1 MFCVIPYKNTRI
13 KDEKIM
19 KTKNLTKF
27 FMFFFLNKEES
38 KKVENKKHEK
48 NVVTKVVKV
57 VSALKKIFP
66 HNFRYEI
73 GEVNE
78 GGNKTRFN
86 WNIEAIKAL
95 KEVESDKRLATES
108 EQKVMSKYAGW
119 GGIPQAFDKNAKGWE
134 KECTKLHEMLTDEE
148 YANARASVNNAFY
161 TNPEIARAVNE
172 TLTRFGLKKRKHTG
186 AIHGNRYLFRHNDR
200 ERTKRPKTL
209 RSRDRSNLR
218 KNCKTALPDFENPY
232 LWI

>member
-1 MFCVIPYKNTRI
+1 M
-13 KDEKIM
+13 KIM
-19 KTKNLTKF
+19 KTKKITQF

-48 NVVTKVVKV
+48 NVVTKVV
-57 VSALKKIFP
+57 STLKKIFP
-66 HNFRYEI
+66 HNFRYEN

-78 GGNKTRFN
+78 GGSKTRFN

-95 KEVESDKRLATES
+95 KDVESEKRLATES
-108 EQKVMSKYAGW
+108 EQKTMSRYAGW

-134 KECTKLHEMLTDEE
+134 KEYAELQELLTDEE

-172 TLTRFGLKKRKHTG
+172 TLTRFGLKKGNILEPSMGTGIFFGTMTEGEQKERKLYGVEIDPISGRIAKQLYQTSKINICG
-186 AIHGNRYLFRHNDR
+186 
-200 ERTKRPKTL
+200 
-209 RSRDRSNLR
+209 
-218 KNCKTALPDFENPY
+218 FENTTFSDNF
-232 LWI
+232 LSLIHI